1 MKRLLILTALLMM
14 SVAAVG
20 CRSGACWSSWF
31 NRGAACNNY
40 GGYGGTTTYSAPDDG
55 SILLPPAS
63 QPPLLPGPVQA
74 LPSR

>member
-14 SVAAVG
+14 AVVTVG
-20 CRSGACWSSWF
+20 CRSNACSRGCF

-40 GGYGGTTTYSAPDDG
+40 GGTTVYSAPEDD